1 MDNISVRPFSMDDL
15 ERIQDIAFEAWQP
28 IFKGYREQIGDDLFE
43 QSRPDPNCKRKEL
56 QTRAENS
63 PERIVVAVDKNGN
76 IAGFATYD
84 LDHQLK
90 IGTIGSN
97 AVDKAMGLKGVGQA
111 MYAELFRRFKDAGM
125 TAARVTTGLD
135 DGHAPAR
142 RAYERAG
149 FGEFSLPSV
158 TYFKKL

>member
-1 MDNISVRPFSMDDL
+1 MDNISVRPFTMDDL

-76 IAGFATYD
+76 KILKWCYYD
-84 LDHQLK
+84 
-90 IGTIGSN
+90 
-97 AVDKAMGLKGVGQA
+97 
-111 MYAELFRRFKDAGM
+111 EL
-125 TAARVTTGLD
+125 
-135 DGHAPAR
+135 
-142 RAYERAG
+142 YEYIL
-149 FGEFSLPSV
+149 ELS
-158 TYFKKL
+158 K